1 MSDTQQGGEEGQG
14 LVPVQATPSSLSPT
28 QPAKEEEVELA
39 SSVGEASGR
48 EDTVMWGGGLDHFL
62 QALHHLSQ
70 DHTYH

>member
-48 EDTVMWGGGLDHFL
+48 
-62 QALHHLSQ
+62 
-70 DHTYH
+70 